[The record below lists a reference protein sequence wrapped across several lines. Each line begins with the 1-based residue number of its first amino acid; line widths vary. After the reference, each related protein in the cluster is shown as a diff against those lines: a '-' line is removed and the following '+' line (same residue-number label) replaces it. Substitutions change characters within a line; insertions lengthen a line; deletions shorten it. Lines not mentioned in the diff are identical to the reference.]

1 MAEQLTN
8 SSGMGLWRFSAT
20 RSRSPIHA
28 ERVALGRGV
37 NLASRLESKCP
48 GGEIHVSKK
57 VYDLLREK
65 FVFEYLGESPYKNI
79 QGTAPVYRLVG
90 RYATEPQTE

>member
-1 MAEQLTN
+1 
-8 SSGMGLWRFSAT
+8 
-20 RSRSPIHA
+20 
-28 ERVALGRGV
+28 
-37 NLASRLESKCP
+37 LESKCP

-79 QGTAPVYRLVG
+79 QGTAPV
-90 RYATEPQTE
+90 